1 MKTGAQ
7 YSEPAGFASPVKPAM
22 LPHETFDRAAGALAA
37 SGMIRAPRS
46 EAFDPEMQSTDDSK
60 PFATA
65 IHMGDDARTVAD
77 AMGRRL
83 AGSAGRLGV
92 LYATEDFA
100 PHLEGMVEMLRQH
113 TGVTD
118 WVSAAGYGVI
128 AGGEEHYGEPG
139 AAALLLDL
147 PADGY
152 RLFAGGSKAGAE
164 LAAKN
169 AKWLSEATMP
179 LALTHV
185 DPRHSDAME
194 AVDRLA
200 ADTGSFLVGGLTV
213 AAGDA
218 PHQAGDATGCLSGVA
233 LSPAAIEIATG
244 LSQGCTPLGAAH
256 TVTHSKGNVLVELNG
271 RPALDVF
278 SEDIGEELASDL
290 HRVGGLI
297 FAALP
302 VTGSD
307 TADYTVRNLV
317 AIDPSSRAI
326 AIAAT
331 VPEGD
336 RVLFCRRDR
345 ESAVEDM
352 RRMTGDLKRRIGNR
366 GVRGGIYIS
375 CAARGPNQFA
385 SPESETE
392 IIKDTLGDFPMI
404 GFFANGELNRDRIY
418 SYTGV
423 LALFVA

>member
-1 MKTGAQ
+1 
-7 YSEPAGFASPVKPAM
+7 
-22 LPHETFDRAAGALAA
+22 
-37 SGMIRAPRS
+37 
-46 EAFDPEMQSTDDSK
+46 
-60 PFATA
+60 
-65 IHMGDDARTVAD
+65 MGNDARTVAD
-77 AMGRRL
+77 ALGREL
-83 AGSAGRLGV
+83 EGSEGQLGV
-92 LYATEDFA
+92 LYATENFA
-100 PHLEGMVEMLRQH
+100 PHLEGMVETLRQH

-152 RLFAGGSKAGAE
+152 RFFAGGSKAGAD
-164 LAAKN
+164 LAAKHP
-169 AKWLSEATMP
+169 KWLSDATMP

-185 DPRHSDAME
+185 DPRHSEATE

-200 ADTGSFLVGGLTV
+200 ADTGGFLVGGLTA

-218 PHQAGDATGCLSGVA
+218 PHQAGDAGGCLSGVA

-244 LSQGCTPLGAAH
+244 LSQGCMPLAPAH
-256 TVTHSKGNVLVELNG
+256 TVTQSKGNVLIELDG

-290 HRVGGLI
+290 RQVGGLI

-302 VTGSD
+302 VIGSD

-317 AIDPSSRAI
+317 AIDPSSKAI

-345 ESAVEDM
+345 ESAVGDM

-366 GVRGGIYIS
+366 SVRGGIYIS

-385 SPESETE
+385 APESETE

-423 LALFVA
+423 LALFL

>member
-1 MKTGAQ
+1 MMAGAQ
-7 YSEPAGFASPVKPAM
+7 YSAAIGFASPAKPGRRPREA
-22 LPHETFDRAAGALAA
+22 HDRVVGASPDVGMTRPQAEPLEPNMQA
-37 SGMIRAPRS
+37 S
-46 EAFDPEMQSTDDSK
+46 DDSK
-60 PFATA
+60 PFAVA
-65 IHMGDDARTVAD
+65 ICMGDDARTVAD
-77 AMGRRL
+77 TLGRGL
-83 AGSAGRLGV
+83 AGSEGQLGV
-92 LYATEDFA
+92 LYATENFA
-100 PHLEGMVEMLRQH
+100 PHLEGMVETLRQH
-113 TGVTD
+113 TGKTD

-152 RLFAGGSKAGAE
+152 RFFAGGSKAGAE
-164 LAAKN
+164 LAANN

-185 DPRHSDAME
+185 DPRHSEAMQ

-200 ADTGSFLVGGLTV
+200 ADTGSFLVGGLT
-213 AAGDA
+213 AGSGDA
-218 PHQAGDATGCLSGVA
+218 PHQAGNASGCLSGVA

-244 LSQGCTPLGAAH
+244 LSQGCMPLGQAH
-256 TVTHSKGNVLVELNG
+256 TVTQGKGNVLIELDG

-290 HRVGGLI
+290 SQVGGLI

-302 VTGSD
+302 VAGSD

-317 AIDPSSRAI
+317 AIDPSSKAI

-366 GVRGGIYIS
+366 APRGGIYIS

-385 SPESETE
+385 TPESETE
-392 IIKDTLGDFPMI
+392 IIKEVLGDFPMI

-423 LALFVA
+423 LALFI

>member
-1 MKTGAQ
+1 
-7 YSEPAGFASPVKPAM
+7 
-22 LPHETFDRAAGALAA
+22 
-37 SGMIRAPRS
+37 
-46 EAFDPEMQSTDDSK
+46 
-60 PFATA
+60 
-65 IHMGDDARTVAD
+65 MGDDPSTVAN
-77 AMGRRL
+77 ALGGQL
-83 AGSAGRLGV
+83 SGSEGRLGV
-92 LYATEDFA
+92 FYATESFA
-100 PHLEGMVEMLRQH
+100 PHLEEIVETLRRH

-128 AGGEEHYGEPG
+128 AAGAEHYGEPG

-147 PADGY
+147 PAEGY
-152 RLFAGGSKAGAE
+152 RLFAGGREAGAE
-164 LAAKN
+164 LAARD
-169 AKWLSEATMP
+169 ADWLSAATMP

-185 DPRHSDAME
+185 DPRHPEAME

-200 ADTGSFLVGGLTV
+200 TDTGSFLVGGLTA
-213 AAGDA
+213 AAGDS
-218 PHQAGDATGCLSGVA
+218 PHRAGAASGCLSGVA

-244 LSQGCTPLGAAH
+244 LSQGCTPLGQPH
-256 TVTHSKGNVLVELNG
+256 TVSAAKGNVLLELDG

-278 SEDIGEELASDL
+278 TEDIGEELASDL
-290 HRVGGLI
+290 HQVGGLI

-317 AIDPSSRAI
+317 AIDPSSKAI

-345 ESAVEDM
+345 ESAIEDM
-352 RRMTGDLKRRIGNR
+352 RRMTADLKRRIGNR
-366 GVRGGIYIS
+366 TPRGGIYIS

-385 SPESETE
+385 APESETE

-423 LALFVA
+423 LALFLP

>member
-1 MKTGAQ
+1 MQ
-7 YSEPAGFASPVKPAM
+7 AS
-22 LPHETFDRAAGALAA
+22 
-37 SGMIRAPRS
+37 
-46 EAFDPEMQSTDDSK
+46 DDLK
-60 PFATA
+60 PFASA
-65 IHMGDDARTVAD
+65 IHMGDDPRTVAD
-77 AMGRRL
+77 AMGHRL
-83 AGSAGRLGV
+83 AGSAGQLGV
-92 LYATEDFA
+92 LYATENFA
-100 PHLEGMVEMLRQH
+100 PHLEGMVERLRQH

-128 AGGEEHYGEPG
+128 AGSEEHYGEPG

-164 LAAKN
+164 LAAKH
-169 AKWLSEATMP
+169 AKWLSDATMP

-185 DPRHSDAME
+185 DPRHPEAME

-200 ADTGSFLVGGLTV
+200 SDTGSFLVGGLTA

-218 PHQAGDATGCLSGVA
+218 PHQAGNATGCLSGVA
-233 LSPAAIEIATG
+233 LSPAVIEIATG
-244 LSQGCTPLGAAH
+244 LSQGCTPLGQPH
-256 TVTHSKGNVLVELNG
+256 TVTQGKGNVLVELDR

-290 HRVGGLI
+290 RRVGGLI

-302 VTGSD
+302 VVGSD

-317 AIDPSSRAI
+317 AIDPSSKAI
-326 AIAAT
+326 AIAAA

-352 RRMTGDLKRRIGNR
+352 RRMTGDLGRRIGNR
-366 GVRGGIYIS
+366 AVRGGIYVS

-392 IIKDTLGDFPMI
+392 IIKDNLGDFPLI

-423 LALFVA
+423 LALFLA